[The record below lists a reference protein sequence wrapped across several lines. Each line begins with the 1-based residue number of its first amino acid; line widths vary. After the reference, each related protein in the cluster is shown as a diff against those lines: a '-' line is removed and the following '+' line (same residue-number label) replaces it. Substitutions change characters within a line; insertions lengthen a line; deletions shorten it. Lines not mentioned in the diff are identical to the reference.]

1 MLPCIP
7 MALLGSSIGAHLALI
22 ASDKLLRYMLIPVLP
37 VVAFMCC
44 ARKIWMRRVAR
55 SPEKQIL
62 LCAVCSLA
70 VGCYD
75 GFYGPGTG
83 TFLLLLFTGLGK
95 MSVAKLPVP

>member
-1 MLPCIP
+1 

-44 ARKIWMRRVAR
+44 ARKTWMRRVGEIAR
-55 SPEKQIL
+55 KNQIL

-83 TFLLLLFTGLGK
+83 TFLLLLFTGFGK
-95 MSVAKLPVP
+95 K